1 MALIRAV
8 LAKPDFGFD
17 ISDADGHVVRMDI
30 PVSQGGGGT
39 GVRPM
44 QSLLAALCGCS
55 GVDIVR
61 ILRKQRQQ
69 MSSLEMQVDGTRGT
83 GGDLALWEH
92 IALRVLIGGV
102 VEPAKAR
109 RAVALSIDTYCSVA
123 ETLRRAGATITWHV
137 EVNGVPVPDEA

>member
-8 LAKPDFGFD
+8 LAAPDFGFD

-39 GVRPM
+39 GLRPM

-69 MSSLEMQVDGTRGT
+69 MTSLEIQVDGTRGS

-123 ETLRRAGATITWHV
+123 ETLRRAGATITWRV

>member
-8 LAKPDFGFD
+8 LAAPDFGFD

-39 GVRPM
+39 GLRPM

-69 MSSLEMQVDGTRGT
+69 MTSLEMQIDGTRGS

-92 IALRVLIGGV
+92 IALQVRIGGV

-109 RAVALSIDTYCSVA
+109 RAVALSIDAYCSVA
-123 ETLRRAGATITWHV
+123 ETLRRAGATITWRV

>member
-17 ISDADGHVVRMDI
+17 ISDADGHIVRMDI

-83 GGDLALWEH
+83 GGELALWEH

-137 EVNGVPVPDEA
+137 EVNGVPVPDET

>member
-8 LAKPDFGFD
+8 LAAPDFGFD

-39 GVRPM
+39 GLRPM

-69 MSSLEMQVDGTRGT
+69 MTSLEMQIDGTRGS

-92 IALRVLIGGV
+92 IALQVRIGGV

-109 RAVALSIDTYCSVA
+109 RAVALSIDSYCSVA
-123 ETLRRAGATITWHV
+123 ETLRRAGATITWRV

>member
-102 VEPAKAR
+102 VEPARAR

>member
-102 VEPAKAR
+102 VDPARAR

>member
-8 LAKPDFGFD
+8 LAAPDFGFD

-39 GVRPM
+39 GLRPM

-69 MSSLEMQVDGTRGT
+69 MTSLEMQVDGTRGS

>member
-137 EVNGVPVPDEA
+137 EVNGVPVPDET

>member
-1 MALIRAV
+1 
-8 LAKPDFGFD
+8 
-17 ISDADGHVVRMDI
+17 MDI

-39 GVRPM
+39 GLRPM

-69 MSSLEMQVDGTRGT
+69 MTSLEMQIDGTRGS

-92 IALRVLIGGV
+92 IALQVRIGGV

-109 RAVALSIDTYCSVA
+109 RAVALSIDSYCSVA
-123 ETLRRAGATITWHV
+123 ETLRRAGATITWRV

>member
-8 LAKPDFGFD
+8 LAAPDFGFD

-39 GVRPM
+39 GLRPM

-55 GVDIVR
+55 GVDIMR

-69 MSSLEMQVDGTRGT
+69 MTSLEMQIDGTRGS

-92 IALRVLIGGV
+92 IALQVRIGGV

-123 ETLRRAGATITWHV
+123 ETLRRAGATITWRV

>member
-1 MALIRAV
+1 
-8 LAKPDFGFD
+8 
-17 ISDADGHVVRMDI
+17 
-30 PVSQGGGGT
+30 
-39 GVRPM
+39 M

-102 VEPAKAR
+102 VDPARAR

>member
-137 EVNGVPVPDEA
+137 EVKGVPVPDEA

>member
-69 MSSLEMQVDGTRGT
+69 MSSLEMQVDGTRGS

>member
-8 LAKPDFGFD
+8 LAAPDFGFD

-39 GVRPM
+39 GLRPM

-69 MSSLEMQVDGTRGT
+69 MTSLEMQIDGTRGS

-92 IALRVLIGGV
+92 IALQVRIGGV

-123 ETLRRAGATITWHV
+123 ETLRRAGATITWRV

>member
-30 PVSQGGGGT
+30 PVSQGGGNT

-123 ETLRRAGATITWHV
+123 ETLRRAGATIAWHV

>member
-69 MSSLEMQVDGTRGT
+69 MSSLEMQVDGTRGS
-83 GGDLALWEH
+83 GGDLAMWEH

>member
-8 LAKPDFGFD
+8 LAAPDFGFD

-39 GVRPM
+39 GLRPM

-69 MSSLEMQVDGTRGT
+69 MTRLEMQVDGTRGS

-92 IALRVLIGGV
+92 IALHVRIGGV

-123 ETLRRAGATITWHV
+123 ETLRRAGATITWRV

>member
-8 LAKPDFGFD
+8 LAAPDFGFD

-39 GVRPM
+39 GLRPM

-69 MSSLEMQVDGTRGT
+69 MTSLEMQVDGTRGS

-123 ETLRRAGATITWHV
+123 ETLRRAGATITWRV